1 MSLPEVHPMRHCQW
15 AVLSLAFLAGVALVF
30 TDRALLAQANQ
41 GIKAKEG
48 VIKQVDILTVDRVEL
63 KAKYFPS
70 GKANAPCVMMLHAL
84 GESCSDKEW
93 TNLAKKLQ
101 AKGFA
106 VLMFDFRGHGDST
119 TVQPGVPPN
128 PKNPKQPALPGFWDE
143 MLNQRGIKGFA
154 ATKPRPTEIKY
165 EQFLPAYCTFLANDI
180 AAAKAFLDE
189 QPDCNS
195 SNLILIG
202 ANDGAN
208 LGALWLNSEW
218 NRFRYLP
225 PAPGLPQ
232 GSLDRQNPEGI
243 AVKAAVWLS
252 VTSTLGTSKTVYNVA
267 QMLERPGK
275 QYKMPMIFVYGE
287 GDAKAKDLAKACE
300 KFMITTTKNKKD
312 YPYTAAVQIDGA
324 EKMSGKKLL
333 FDSLPTTAKILEF
346 LANVVDWNLT
356 TKGRKATDD
365 DFLWEVVDR
374 STGRILQQ
382 PIARKKGASRVE
394 FSSYASF
401 LR

>member
-1 MSLPEVHPMRHCQW
+1 
-15 AVLSLAFLAGVALVF
+15 
-30 TDRALLAQANQ
+30 
-41 GIKAKEG
+41 
-48 VIKQVDILTVDRVEL
+48 
-63 KAKYFPS
+63 
-70 GKANAPCVMMLHAL
+70 
-84 GESCSDKEW
+84 
-93 TNLAKKLQ
+93 
-101 AKGFA
+101 
-106 VLMFDFRGHGDST
+106 
-119 TVQPGVPPN
+119 
-128 PKNPKQPALPGFWDE
+128 
-143 MLNQRGIKGFA
+143 
-154 ATKPRPTEIKY
+154 
-165 EQFLPAYCTFLANDI
+165 
-180 AAAKAFLDE
+180 
-189 QPDCNS
+189 
-195 SNLILIG
+195 
-202 ANDGAN
+202 
-208 LGALWLNSEW
+208 
-218 NRFRYLP
+218 
-225 PAPGLPQ
+225 
-232 GSLDRQNPEGI
+232 
-243 AVKAAVWLS
+243 
-252 VTSTLGTSKTVYNVA
+252 
-267 QMLERPGK
+267 MLERPGK